1 MPLVG
6 TISQSNTLRA
16 RLSVPAPDTKYVIS
30 GIKVNNNEAVP
41 PDDEGLIHLWVT
53 PAAIVA
59 DAELSKNSTNVVT
72 NRAISDFVI
81 MTSEEKQALIA
92 LLND

>member
-1 MPLVG
+1 MPLTGV
-6 TISQSNTLRA
+6 INLSNTLRA

-41 PDDEGLIHLWVT
+41 PDDEGLIHLWIT

-59 DAELSKNSTNVVT
+59 DSELSTSSTNVVT
-72 NRAISDFVI
+72 NAAISNYLL
-81 MTSEEKQALIA
+81 MTSAQKQALVD
-92 LLND
+92 LLD